1 MKRFAN
7 GVLNAIAKIIAVLCA
22 FLFVVT
28 TLAALLLFN
37 VERRAFN
44 PNPYK
49 AALANENFYQ
59 RLPSILGEAL
69 AKDASQSNLPF
80 ARQLT
85 SENWATI
92 VQTLLPPAQ
101 LQVVTEDAITQIF
114 AYLND
119 ETSNPQVSL
128 LLLKQRLSSSAGL
141 DAAINLIHAQPDCT
155 AQQLVQLIAS
165 FGQVLCNPPQD
176 VLSLAKPI
184 LQSQL
189 NATAAEIPDQISL
202 IGTGNQS
209 LSLGNLRLAQFIM
222 QLSPLIPLAFLFG
235 ITIFAVRTF
244 KGWLAWWGWPFLV
257 AGVTGMVS
265 GFSGAPLFR
274 TALENFVLH
283 RTQLT
288 IPPELSDVTRA
299 VMDDVLRGI
308 FQPAGWQAMILAGIG
323 LAMLV
328 IVFLISRREKN
339 QRIKNSE
346 AETEIYN

>member
-7 GVLNAIAKIIAVLCA
+7 NVLSVIAKIVAVLCA
-22 FLFVVT
+22 IFFAAT

-37 VERRAFN
+37 MERRAFN

-49 AALANENFYQ
+49 AALVNENFYQ
-59 RLPSILGEAL
+59 RLPSILGEVL
-69 AKDASQSNLPF
+69 AKNASEGNMPF

-92 VQTLLPPAQ
+92 IQTLLPPEQ
-101 LQVVTEDAITQIF
+101 LRAMTEDAITQIF
-114 AYLND
+114 AYLNN

-128 LLLKQRLSSSAGL
+128 LPIKQRLSSSAGL

-155 AQQLVQLIAS
+155 AEQVVQLIAS

-176 VLSLAKPI
+176 VLNLAKPI

-202 IGTGNQS
+202 IGADSPS
-209 LSLGNLRLAQFIM
+209 LSLRNLRLARLIM

-235 ITIFAVRTF
+235 ITILAVRSF
-244 KGWLAWWGWPFLV
+244 KGWLAWWGWPFLIT
-257 AGVTGMVS
+257 GVIGALS

-274 TALENFVLH
+274 TALENFILY

-288 IPPELSDVTRA
+288 IPPALADVVRA
-299 VMDDVLRGI
+299 MMDDVLREI
-308 FQPAGWQAMILAGIG
+308 FQPAGWQALILAGIG
-323 LAMLV
+323 LIMLV
-328 IVFLISRREKN
+328 IVFLIPQREKN
-339 QRIKNSE
+339 KRLKSSE
-346 AETEIYN
+346 AETQIYN

>member
-7 GVLNAIAKIIAVLCA
+7 NVLSVIAKIIAVLCA
-22 FLFVVT
+22 ILFVAT
-28 TLAALLLFN
+28 TLAALFLFN
-37 VERRAFN
+37 MERRAFN

-59 RLPSILGEAL
+59 RLPSILGEVL
-69 AKDASQSNLPF
+69 EKDANESNTPF

-92 VQTLLPPAQ
+92 VQTLLPPEQ
-101 LQVVTEDAITQIF
+101 LRAMTENAITQIF
-114 AYLND
+114 AYLNN

-128 LLLKQRLSSSAGL
+128 LALKQRLSGSAGL

-155 AQQLVQLIAS
+155 AEQVVQLIAS

-176 VLSLAKPI
+176 VLNLAKPI

-202 IGTGNQS
+202 IGADSQS
-209 LSLGNLRLAQFIM
+209 LSLRNLRLARFIM
-222 QLSPLIPLAFLFG
+222 QLSPLIPLALLFG

-244 KGWLAWWGWPFLV
+244 KGWLAWWGWPFLI
-257 AGVTGMVS
+257 AGVIGAIS

-274 TALENFVLH
+274 TALENFILR

-288 IPPELSDVTRA
+288 IPSELTDAVRT
-299 VMDDVLRGI
+299 VMDDVLWKI
-308 FQPAGWQAMILAGIG
+308 FQPAGWQALILVGVG
-323 LAMLV
+323 LGMLV
-328 IVFLISRREKN
+328 ITFLISQAEKN
-339 QRIKNSE
+339 RRIKRSE
-346 AETEIYN
+346 AETQIL